1 MPPMALSDFP
11 GPWIPPW
18 YPAERARQHNPW
30 TIPDNASG
38 KTHYQHWCDSLK
50 KGELLRLIAE
60 HNASD
65 D

>member
-1 MPPMALSDFP
+1 MPDPDAFP
-11 GPWIPPW
+11 GAWVPPW
-18 YPAERARQHNPW
+18 YPIKNRWHNPW
-30 TIPDNASG
+30 TIPDPQSG
-38 KTHYQHWCDSLK
+38 KTHYARWCDTLK